1 MPTFWVIWVI
11 EFWYFPPIFVQLKL
25 ACLVTLFDLKLRV
38 FKNSPKL
45 TIFGIFWLSFVHSS
59 YCKRSS
65 LRSQCWMRL
74 FSNFQLLCGL
84 QDYWVATIRSSL
96 SSRLQ
101 PSQLA
106 KINGLCIWVDL
117 LLWGISARPILYSV
131 YSSPGRMPM
140 PPPQS
145 TGWSD
150 GESCN
155 HWNAGAPLVIL
166 DDGKL
171 SRNQQE

>member
-1 MPTFWVIWVI
+1 MSRWLRGWKSQKKSHSILRAKRVTFTFWVDMDKRSLKMPKMGA
-11 EFWYFPPIFVQLKL
+11 FWRLFEYLKL
-25 ACLVTLFDLKLRV
+25 SAERCYQTEIGGKCQNWKMRHFFLV
-38 FKNSPKL
+38 
-45 TIFGIFWLSFVHSS
+45 IFN
-59 YCKRSS
+59 Y
-65 LRSQCWMRL
+65 
-74 FSNFQLLCGL
+74 CGL

-140 PPPQS
+140 PPPQY
-145 TGWSD
+145 GMKRWR
-150 GESCN
+150 
-155 HWNAGAPLVIL
+155 VM
-166 DDGKL
+166 
-171 SRNQQE
+171 